1 MEYYNP
7 NDNTTK
13 QYAAIAVIVFMAVV
27 AFAVSYISIT
37 VTPSTRPPVLIE
49 LVAEE
54 SLEEEKVEE
63 PKKQPKPTPKQ
74 KSEKSTMPAEVPVES
89 KTGSVATPDTPT
101 EPDEDPLVHT
111 NEAEETQSAATKG
124 EDVVNQTINP
134 NAMFP
139 VNNNPSSDV
148 VPSGNPKK
156 PEGTEESD
164 KGDGEG
170 DNIAGEDSFDA
181 GDPRN
186 NPGFA
191 HFDDKLRLRGY
202 TYLHI
207 SGRHVSLS
215 QEVYVNVLVKVEPN
229 GKVSEAVVVSDK
241 TTTTDEDIRSLAKE
255 CAEGTTFKPGQVE
268 TYGYILY
275 HFEPK

>member
-54 SLEEEKVEE
+54 SSEEEKVEE
-63 PKKQPKPTPKQ
+63 PKKQPKPAPKQ
-74 KSEKSTMPAEVPVES
+74 TSEKSTMPAEVPVES

-124 EDVVNQTINP
+124 EDEANHTTNP
-134 NAMFP
+134 NALFP

-170 DNIAGEDSFDA
+170 DNLAGEDSFDA
-181 GDPRN
+181 GDLKN

-191 HFDDKLRLRGY
+191 QFDDKLSLRGC

-207 SGRHVSLS
+207 SDRPVSIS
-215 QEVYVNVLVKVEPN
+215 QEVDVNVRVKVEPD
-229 GKVSEAVVVSDK
+229 GKVSEAVVESRG
-241 TTTTDEDIRSLAKE
+241 TSTTDEDIRSLAKE
-255 CAEGTTFKPGQVE
+255 CAKGTTFKPGQVE

-275 HFEPK
+275 HFVPK